1 MKKDAKMYVAGH
13 QGLVG
18 SMLMQKL
25 ESHGYT
31 NLVTRTLYE
40 LDLRNQQ
47 AVQQFFS
54 SERPDYVFL
63 AAARVGGI
71 LANSSYPA
79 DFIYDNIM
87 IQTNIIHAAHTFGVK
102 KLLFLGSSC
111 IYPRLCPQPIKEDY
125 LLTSA
130 LEATNEPYALAKI
143 AGLKMCQSYRRQY
156 GSNFITAMPT
166 NLYGPRDNFD
176 LQNSHVI
183 PGLIHK
189 FHQAKIEQR
198 DQVVIWGSGKV
209 RREFLYVDDLAQALI
224 FLMQNYDHED
234 WINVGMGVDV
244 TIADLAY
251 LIKEVVGF
259 EGDCIFDTSKPEGTP
274 QKLLDVTRL
283 HSLGWKAAVP
293 LKDGLIKTYD
303 WFRTQ
308 NYETTQK
315 QKPAVL

>member
-18 SMLMQKL
+18 STLMQKL